1 MKAVALVLFFSLA
14 SATSIKSKLV
24 AGPSFCHDQDCPKY
38 TTVSVSKEG
47 YETRQYSPSKWVG
60 TTSTGTSYS
69 VEVGK
74 AFRKLF
80 AYIEG
85 ANREGTKVPM
95 AVPVASKIVPL
106 GTGQSNFTTLFF
118 VPFDY
123 QASTPIPT
131 DPTVAIVELPAIT
144 AYVKSFGGFMHD
156 EQVKENIEKLRL
168 GLDKDGLTYITDFYF
183 VADYDSPYR
192 LIDRHNE
199 VWLLPQG
206 I

>member
-1 MKAVALVLFFSLA
+1 M
-14 SATSIKSKLV
+14 
-24 AGPSFCHDQDCPKY
+24 
-38 TTVSVSKEG
+38 SKEG

-74 AFRKLF
+74 TFRKLF